1 MKRPHHSSTT
11 MTLTVAPTV
20 SASSSVSGLDRG
32 LDTSGGLDFVRE
44 RLALLGKMVFLLSF
58 GFLVLMVASV
68 AFVGGVP
75 LAVVLRLPVTL
86 GHFFATSMMGV
97 LWLLASRKTT
107 SRALL
112 GAIDAICVIAG
123 CGFLAIM
130 TLADVFQIQQAI
142 SAITVTT
149 MARAILVPSRPLRT
163 LLISALAFLPTIA
176 MAVLH
181 HYSGIVPPIDGKTFS
196 PEFQRTH
203 LVLNTVLWSILGITL
218 TTVTSQVTYGL
229 RRQVAEV
236 SELGQYIL
244 EEKIGGGGM
253 GEVWRARHRLLIR
266 PAAVKIIRRDVLTAM
281 GGDPGLLMRR
291 FEREARATAALKSPH
306 TVQLYDFGTTDDG
319 TLYYVMELLDGFD
332 LDTLIKSNGPIPAER
347 AVHIMRQVCRSL
359 ADAHTNGLVHRDIK
373 PANVIISRIGS
384 TFDFAKVLDFG
395 LVKLDSPHRIDE
407 DALKLTA
414 VGSTSG
420 TPGFMAPEVVLGAAE
435 TDHRVDI
442 YSLGCVAYWLLTGK
456 LVFEGDTPMQ
466 VMIDHA
472 RTPPPRPSSRVE
484 LSIPPALEDL
494 VMECLQKDPA
504 QRPASA
510 EILHVRLGEIPLP
523 SEWSGERAEK
533 WWSTH
538 RPPRADARP
547 VADILLSHEGREI
560 HIGPIVRPRG

>member
-1 MKRPHHSSTT
+1 MKRPHDSSTT

-86 GHFFATSMMGV
+86 GHFFATSMIGV

-112 GAIDAICVIAG
+112 GAIDAICVVGG

-218 TTVTSQVTYGL
+218 TTVTSRVTYGL
-229 RRQVAEV
+229 RQQVAEV

-407 DALKLTA
+407 DALKLTVA
-414 VGSTSG
+414 GSTSG

-435 TDHRVDI
+435 ADHRVDI
-442 YSLGCVAYWLLTGK
+442 YSLGCVAYWLLTGQ
-456 LVFEGDTPMQ
+456 LVFTADTPTGLLMKHIQ
-466 VMIDHA
+466 S
-472 RTPPPRPSSRVE
+472 PPSPPSSRTELHVPPPMDRVVLACLAKEPADRPQSARE
-484 LSIPPALEDL
+484 LSRILAELNVEQAWTEARCREWWERHQP
-494 VMECLQKDPA
+494 
-504 QRPASA
+504 SA
-510 EILHVRLGEIPLP
+510 
-523 SEWSGERAEK
+523 A
-533 WWSTH
+533 T
-538 RPPRADARP
+538 
-547 VADILLSHEGREI
+547 
-560 HIGPIVRPRG
+560 